1 MLLLIRLSS
10 CHIHLLMIYTILLLI
25 RLMNQYAT
33 NIQFMK
39 PIATYVTF
47 FILVMHLTNH
57 IIQ

>member
-25 RLMNQYAT
+25 RLVNQYAT

-47 FILVMHLTNH
+47 SFLLCI
-57 IIQ
+57 